1 MLCSITKGWFVALFL
16 SDHWHRYVLN
26 FFVILYLSFVIFDL
40 WFSMLYMKN
49 LLGYLGLVVGVVVL
63 VAGVRGCP
71 RFWVVILYYLICIF
85 LGVCGLVG
93 VYYIG
98 LDNFGYNFVGKKI
111 VLLCVVRFLLVLS
124 GFYSRFESL
133 LVTLSVCH

>member
-1 MLCSITKGWFVALFL
+1 MFA
-16 SDHWHRYVLN
+16 
-26 FFVILYLSFVIFDL
+26 L
-40 WFSMLYMKN
+40 WFSMLYMEN
-49 LLGYLGLVVGVVVL
+49 LIGLFVMLGGGFVVGVVVM

-85 LGVCGLVG
+85 LGECGLVG

-98 LDNFGYNFVGKKI
+98 LDSFGYSFVGRKV

-133 LVTLSVCH
+133 LVTLSVCHWERKCVLFFVCLMLGVYIVV

>member
-1 MLCSITKGWFVALFL
+1 M
-16 SDHWHRYVLN
+16 
-26 FFVILYLSFVIFDL
+26 
-40 WFSMLYMKN
+40 
-49 LLGYLGLVVGVVVL
+49 GYLLCWGVGLVVGVVVL

-98 LDNFGYNFVGKKI
+98 LDSFGYNVVGKKI

-133 LVTLSVCH
+133 LVTLSVCDWEGKCVLFFVYLVLGVYIVV